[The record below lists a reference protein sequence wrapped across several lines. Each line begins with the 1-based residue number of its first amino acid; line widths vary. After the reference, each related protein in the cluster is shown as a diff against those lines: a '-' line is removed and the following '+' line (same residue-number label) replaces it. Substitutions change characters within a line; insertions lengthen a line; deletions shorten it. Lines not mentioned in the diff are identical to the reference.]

1 MAQLPCVSSPR
12 PLLAMPAGRWCAGVR
27 ARPNAAGAGAGWGRL
42 RAAAARPVATAVQAE
57 QDDGEEEVVVEERY
71 ALGGA
76 CRVLAGMPAP
86 LGATALHGGVNFAV
100 YSSGASAASLCLFTP
115 DDLKAVS
122 FPHSLLNAISATRA
136 AILLC
141 LFFPFLNLNERKKI
155 FCLSF
160 IAYYSD
166 AVREFVWL
174 HILLRC

>member
-1 MAQLPCVSSPR
+1 MVQLPCVSAPR
-12 PLLAMPAGRWCAGVR
+12 PLLAVPAGRWRAGVR
-27 ARPNAAGAGAGWGRL
+27 ARSNAAVAGSGRGRGRGRF

-57 QDDGEEEVVVEERY
+57 QDDSEEEVMVEERY

-76 CRVLAGMPAP
+76 CTVLAGMPAP

-141 LFFPFLNLNERKKI
+141 RFFFFLNLNERKKPPV
-155 FCLSF
+155 SV
-160 IAYYSD
+160 S
-166 AVREFVWL
+166 
-174 HILLRC
+174 